1 MAQRGYT
8 YQPQSGVSV
17 ARARGQELPMSPKKT
32 YEVLNAIR
40 GLDLEKA
47 RTVLEEAISL
57 KRAIPFR
64 RYNQETAHKRGVG
77 PGRYPRKVCEALMS
91 ILANAEANAEFQGL
105 DTDRLFVKVAASS
118 RGRIQKASMPRAQ
131 GRATAWNEQT
141 THVEIVLG
149 ERKEAS

>member
-1 MAQRGYT
+1 MTNRGYT
-8 YQPQSGVSV
+8 YQTETGVSV
-17 ARARGQELPMSPKKT
+17 ARARGQELAMSPKKT

-40 GLDLEKA
+40 GLDLERA
-47 RTVLEEAISL
+47 RKVLEDAIAL

-77 PGRYPRKVCEALMS
+77 PGRYPKKVCEALIG

-105 DTDRLFVKVAASS
+105 DTDRLFIKVAASS
-118 RGRIQKASMPRAQ
+118 RGRIQKANMPRAQ